1 MVSKDFFMRVNQEY
15 GVKLT
20 EVPSNLDIV
29 FTAKSSFQ
37 LLQDEQTKQIYI
49 LKIFPS
55 ISFSLTPPETYFKGL
70 GYFVQHV
77 TLEGIPLVNYLP
89 TIQGTRHMG
98 HQGKYYVLYPFI
110 EGHSYTGSNDELKDT
125 AQVHAKMNKAL
136 EEMDPKQVD
145 FIKRKIRNI
154 FLRNGDLPTL
164 FQEAETKIKSN
175 NENESIAK
183 LKLVLPLVRDQVEII
198 DENLYRSLPAGVSHK
213 DVWPANVIYEEGK
226 VTAILDP
233 DEMMYIPRARD
244 VMYSIL
250 CFATYAPDGKIT
262 APDMMKAKAYLT
274 AYLNQSDLTDEE
286 IKLFPKVAVRVWTED
301 FLHFVLNSDL
311 SIDPL
316 PNLESR
322 VAHITNAVE
331 SQGKFNF

>member
-1 MVSKDFFMRVNQEY
+1 MVSKDFLMRVNQEY

-70 GYFVQHV
+70 GYF
-77 TLEGIPLVNYLP
+77 
-89 TIQGTRHMG
+89 
-98 HQGKYYVLYPFI
+98 VLYPFI

-244 VMYSIL
+244 VMYSIW

-262 APDMMKAKAYLT
+262 APDMMKAKAY
-274 AYLNQSDLTDEE
+274 
-286 IKLFPKVAVRVWTED
+286 
-301 FLHFVLNSDL
+301 
-311 SIDPL
+311 
-316 PNLESR
+316 
-322 VAHITNAVE
+322 
-331 SQGKFNF
+331 